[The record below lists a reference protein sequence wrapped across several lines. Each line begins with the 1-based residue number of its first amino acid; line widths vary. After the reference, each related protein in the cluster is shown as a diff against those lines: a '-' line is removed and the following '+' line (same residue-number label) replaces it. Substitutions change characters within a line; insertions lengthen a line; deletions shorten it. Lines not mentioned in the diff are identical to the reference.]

1 MGSQVVC
8 DNSSENHSQ
17 FQPLVRQNSMYNLTL
32 DEVQSQLGD
41 LGKPLSSM
49 NLDELLKNVWTVEA
63 NQSQSIQMDNANVAQ
78 ASQAAQAAQTGQAGQ
93 GQVVLQHQPNM
104 PLVGELSKK
113 TVDEVWRDIQQ
124 TKDHEEVRPQ
134 ERQSTLGEMTLE
146 DFLVKAGVVSVASS
160 NGKSTTN
167 SPSPKVDSSL
177 VVPQFVPHG
186 PWMQQYAQ
194 AHYPHPQ
201 QNVMPTYVPN
211 QLLAQPLHMVA
222 AGSPMDVVP
231 YADGGQVA
239 MASQMG
245 NLSDSK
251 KSGLKRGVPDEKAER
266 TVERKQKRMIKNRES
281 AARSRARK
289 QAYTTELEI
298 KVNRLEEENEML
310 RKEKE
315 LTNMIA
321 SVPPPEPK
329 CQLRR
334 VSSAEF

>member
-1 MGSQVVC
+1 MGSQVIV
-8 DNSSENHSQ
+8 DNNNENHSQ

-49 NLDELLKNVWTVEA
+49 NLDELLQNVWTVEA
-63 NQSQSIQMDNANVAQ
+63 NQSIQMDNANTP
-78 ASQAAQAAQTGQAGQ
+78 QT
-93 GQVVLQHQPNM
+93 GQVVLQNQPNL
-104 PLVGELSKK
+104 PLTAALSKK

-124 TKDHEEVRPQ
+124 SKDHEEVMSQ

-146 DFLVKAGVVSVASS
+146 DFLVKAGVVSVAPS
-160 NGKSTTN
+160 NRKNIN
-167 SPSPKVDSSL
+167 SPKVDAVDSSL

-194 AHYPHPQ
+194 AHYQHPQ
-201 QNVMPTYVPN
+201 QNVLPTYVTS
-211 QLLAQPLHMVA
+211 QILAQPMHMVT
-222 AGSPMDVVP
+222 GSPMDVVP
-231 YADGGQVA
+231 YADSQVA
-239 MASQMG
+239 SLASPAMG

-251 KSGLKRGVPDEKAER
+251 KSGRKRGLPDDVAVR
-266 TVERKQKRMIKNRES
+266 TVERRQKRMIKNRES

-298 KVNRLEEENEML
+298 KVTRLEEENEML

-315 LTNMIA
+315 LCNMLA
-321 SVPPPEPK
+321 NVPPPEPK
-329 CQLRR
+329 CELRR
-334 VSSAEF
+334 VSSASF

>member
-1 MGSQVVC
+1 MLQGYAIRSEFSRNCLLNIETMGSQVVVV
-8 DNSSENHSQ
+8 DNSNENHSQ

-63 NQSQSIQMDNANVAQ
+63 NQSIQMDNTSVAQVAQ
-78 ASQAAQAAQTGQAGQ
+78 ASQA

-104 PLVGELSKK
+104 PLVGALSKK

-160 NGKSTTN
+160 NGKSTT
-167 SPSPKVDSSL
+167 STSSPKVDSSL
-177 VVPQFVPHG
+177 VVPQFVPPG

-201 QNVMPTYVPN
+201 QNVMPTYVTS
-211 QLLAQPLHMVA
+211 QLLAQPLHMV

-231 YADGGQVA
+231 YADGQVA
-239 MASQMG
+239 LASQVG

-251 KSGLKRGVPDEKAER
+251 KSGLKRGLPDEKAER

-289 QAYTTELEI
+289 QVTFSYLFHAFVTKARIILI
-298 KVNRLEEENEML
+298 KLF
-310 RKEKE
+310 
-315 LTNMIA
+315 
-321 SVPPPEPK
+321 
-329 CQLRR
+329 C
-334 VSSAEF
+334 